1 MKKLIMIVIFLAF
14 IGCSS
19 APKQGD
25 GINNQKLENLLFTEG
40 YFARKSVTIKDYKDD
55 LDEC

>member
-1 MKKLIMIVIFLAF
+1 MIVIFLAF